1 MRLRR
6 AAYEGG
12 AMKKAITPE
21 ETIWLGLDV
30 HKKTIVACWLLGDKE
45 EVRQFPNTSGEI
57 RRLVKQLRRRG
68 TVQACYEAGPCGYEV
83 RRQLDGMGVACA
95 VIAPSL
101 IPKRA
106 GDRVKTDRRDA
117 QKLAR
122 LYRAG
127 ELTEI
132 RVPTEAEEAVRDLVR
147 CREDATED
155 RLRMWH
161 RLIKFLLRHGRTW
174 TETRNGTKKH
184 WAWLRVQRFED
195 SALQRTYHEYLA
207 QVDFFDER
215 LRCLDQEVV
224 EIASREPWKGLVDRL
239 RCLRGLSTLSALT
252 LVVEIGDFRRFKPQE
267 LSAFVGLVPS
277 MYASGDTKRPG
288 GITKAGNSHVRR
300 ILVEAAHH
308 ARHPAQLPSMVKRRT
323 VGQPERVHELVVKA
337 QHRLHLKY
345 ARLRGRGKNTTV
357 AVTAVARELL
367 GFVWGL
373 MTLDAPAATT
383 RGKRTFV
390 LTGRTAA

>member
-1 MRLRR
+1 
-6 AAYEGG
+6 
-12 AMKKAITPE
+12 MKKAITVE

-30 HKKTIVACWLLGDKE
+30 HKKTIVACWLLGGQE
-45 EVRQFPNTSGEI
+45 EVRQFPNTPGEVK
-57 RRLVKQLRRRG
+57 RLLKQLGRRG
-68 TVQACYEAGPCGYEV
+68 TVRACYEAGPCGYEI
-83 RRQLDGMGVACA
+83 RRQLEGMGVSCA

-132 RVPTEAEEAVRDLVR
+132 RVPTESEESVRDLVR

-155 RLRMWH
+155 RLRAWH
-161 RLIKFLLRHGRTW
+161 RLIKFLLRYGRIW
-174 TETRNGTKKH
+174 TQSRNGTKRH
-184 WAWLRVQRFED
+184 WAWLRAQRFD
-195 SALQRTYHEYLA
+195 DPRQQRTYEEYLA
-207 QVDFFDER
+207 QVDFLVER
-215 LRCLDQEVV
+215 LRNLDQE
-224 EIASREPWKGLVDRL
+224 IAAVASEEPWRPLVDRL
-239 RCLRGLSTLSALT
+239 KCLRGISTLSALT
-252 LVVEIGDFRRFKPQE
+252 LVVEIGDFRRFKPRE

-300 ILVEAAHH
+300 IVIEAAHH
-308 ARHPAQLPSMVKRRT
+308 ARHRPQLPSLVRRRT
-323 VGQPERVHELVVKA
+323 AGQPESVHELVVKA
-337 QHRLHLKY
+337 QHRLHLKFV
-345 ARLRGRGKNTTV
+345 RLRGRGKNTSV
-357 AVTAVARELL
+357 AVTAIARELL
-367 GFVWGL
+367 GFIWAL
-373 MTLDAPAATT
+373 MVEAPETPASK
-383 RGKRTFV
+383 GKKVFV

>member
-1 MRLRR
+1 
-6 AAYEGG
+6 
-12 AMKKAITPE
+12 MKKTNTPE

-30 HKKTIVACWLLGDKE
+30 HKKTIVACWLLGDQE
-45 EVRQFPNTSGEI
+45 EVRQLTNTSGEV
-57 RRLVKQLRRRG
+57 RRLVKQLGRKGKVR
-68 TVQACYEAGPCGYEV
+68 ACYEAGPTGYEV
-83 RRQLDGMGVACA
+83 RRLLDGMGVSCA

-127 ELTEI
+127 ELTAI

-161 RLIKFLLRHGRTW
+161 RLIKFLLRHGRVW
-174 TETRNGTKKH
+174 TETRNGSKRH

-195 SALQRTYHEYLA
+195 PTMQRTYQEYLA

-215 LRCLDQEVV
+215 LQFLDKEVA
-224 EIASREPWKGLVDRL
+224 EIASKDPWRSHVDRL
-239 RCLRGLSTLSALT
+239 RCLRGLGTLSALT
-252 LVVEIGDFRRFKPQE
+252 LLVEIGDFRRFKPQE

-300 ILVEAAHH
+300 ILIEAAHH
-308 ARHPAQLPSMVKRRT
+308 ARHPPQLPSFVRRRT
-323 VGQPERVHELVVKA
+323 AGQPERVHELVVKA

-345 ARLRGRGKNTTV
+345 VRLRGRGKNTTV
-357 AVTAVARELL
+357 AVTAIARELL

-373 MTLDAPAATT
+373 MTLDDAPPPTPT